1 MTETP
6 ESFQQTTLDR
16 DAAAPV
22 REGGSTDPHA
32 LARAIAEIADDIR
45 AVDIAILNVADA
57 VGYAD
62 YFVVVTGNTDR
73 QVKAVH
79 DAVLKD
85 LKDDHRVIPKRVE
98 GVTESTWILMDYLD
112 VVLHVFTPDA
122 RDFYRLDRLYGDV
135 PREDY
140 VSPAASSGD

>member
-6 ESFQQTTLDR
+6 ETLQQTTLDR
-16 DAAAPV
+16 TTDAPV
-22 REGGSTDPHA
+22 REGGGGDPRA
-32 LARAIAEIADDIR
+32 LALLIAEIADDIR
-45 AVDIAILNVADA
+45 ATDIALLNVADA

-62 YFVVVTGNTDR
+62 YFVVCTGNTER

-79 DAVLKD
+79 DAVLKRV
-85 LKDDHRVIPKRVE
+85 KDDERLIPKRVE
-98 GVTESTWILMDYLD
+98 GVTEATWILMDYLD

-135 PREDY
+135 PRETY
-140 VSPAASSGD
+140 TSAPPEG

>member
-6 ESFQQTTLDR
+6 ETLQQTTLDR
-16 DAAAPV
+16 TTDTPV
-22 REGGSTDPHA
+22 REGGGGDPRA
-32 LARAIAEIADDIR
+32 LALLIAEIADDIR
-45 AVDIAILNVADA
+45 AKDIALLNVADA

-62 YFVVVTGNTDR
+62 YFVVCTGNTER

-79 DAVLKD
+79 DAVLKRV
-85 LKDDHRVIPKRVE
+85 KDDERLIPKRVE
-98 GVTESTWILMDYLD
+98 GVTEATWILMDYLD

-135 PREDY
+135 PREAFT
-140 VSPAASSGD
+140 PAPRPE

>member
-6 ESFQQTTLDR
+6 ETLQQTTLNR
-16 DAAAPV
+16 DAAETPV
-22 REGGSTDPHA
+22 REGGGGDPRA
-32 LARAIAEIADDIR
+32 LALAIAEIADDIR
-45 AVDIAILNVADA
+45 AKDITLLNVADA

-79 DAVLKD
+79 DAVLKGI
-85 LKDDHRVIPKRVE
+85 KDDLRVIPKRVE
-98 GVTESTWILMDYLD
+98 GVTEATWILMDYLD

-135 PREDY
+135 PRESYESKPD
-140 VSPAASSGD
+140 

>member
-6 ESFQQTTLDR
+6 ETLQQTTLDR
-16 DAAAPV
+16 TAEAPV
-22 REGGSTDPHA
+22 REGGGDGDPRA
-32 LARAIAEIADDIR
+32 LALAIAEIADDIR
-45 AVDIAILNVADA
+45 AKDITLLKVADA

-62 YFVVVTGNTDR
+62 YFVVCTGNTDR

-79 DAVLKD
+79 DAVLKEI
-85 LKDDHRVIPKRVE
+85 KDDHRLIPKRVE
-98 GVTESTWILMDYLD
+98 GVTEATWILMDYLD

-135 PREDY
+135 PRETY
-140 VSPAASSGD
+140 VSPKQQD